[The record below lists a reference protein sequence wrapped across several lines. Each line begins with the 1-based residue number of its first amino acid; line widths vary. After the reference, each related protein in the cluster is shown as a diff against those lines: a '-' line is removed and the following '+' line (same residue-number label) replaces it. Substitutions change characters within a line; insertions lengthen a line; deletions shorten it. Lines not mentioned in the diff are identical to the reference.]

1 MQTDNKPQ
9 YKEILGID
17 EGIQPIENS
26 SSKLVNWTV
35 DVKSKGWDNR
45 IGYESLIPRVE
56 TRSNWAGFQNGGPV
70 NSVYF
75 WNTHQ
80 GAKSW
85 LLYEQA
91 FADTVAKTFP
101 ADANANMSLHYWKGN
116 TLQNALVDNK
126 RSVQANDEIYTHYTP
141 LGKNLVILSGNGRP
155 LKFDGVKTTTLGFLE
170 APNPPI
176 PWYVNGDILNAA
188 IADQTVMPINAHSFN
203 MDKSYGVGDPTAYA
217 ENRYRYKVSFIM
229 ENGSESPLS
238 AASVHTYWETFSN
251 AAPAYADFNDR
262 RVAIYLENVPLGP
275 EGCIARKI
283 YRTKNLTDGN
293 TIEEIFYYCDTIT
306 NNNETNY
313 VDYTKDTR
321 LGSVA
326 PDDDA
331 SILFPAPSTRFSAT
345 YKNCLFL
352 DGGQADP
359 TRIYYSQPLK
369 PDQFRALDF
378 FDVGSRTG
386 GDVTGLFTYYNNL
399 LVFRENAIDLVRGDV
414 LTGFTITPFVQGIG
428 TRAIHSIALIPEAGV
443 MFLSPDGVFLISG
456 DSETGSE
463 MTCTKISGPIVNTI
477 SRISKSMIAR
487 ACGAYSEKWRE
498 YHLYFSVDGS
508 PVNNLGLVFH
518 MEKKS
523 WSTREGFPVG
533 CITVDARG
541 ELIFGHNVGQTVGA
555 PFPTAGMAPAET
567 GLFFISRCRNAGH
580 TFTYNPAVLQNP
592 AYYTIQEK
600 GPPVSTW
607 IGANLNFGIG
617 QLKKHVKQVYLN
629 CFTEG
634 SNTYNVF
641 YNKDWD
647 YNYTQSNFGLA
658 QRPEYVEQN
667 FYNASTGKF
676 VYSPP
681 SNVNQIAAKW
691 EIPFYTQL
699 KFPVANMAAST
710 FSVGIQTSN
719 DFILIDYSLEFNASG
734 TETKAARPKSA
745 Y

>member
-17 EGIQPIENS
+17 EGLEPVENS
-26 SSKLVNWTV
+26 SYKLINWTV

-45 IGYESLIPRVE
+45 IGYESLVPNI
-56 TRSNWAGFQNGGPV
+56 TSRSNWAGFQDGGPV

-91 FADTVAKTFP
+91 EANGITKAFP
-101 ADANANMSLHYWKGN
+101 TDANANMSLHYWKGN
-116 TLQNALVDNK
+116 TLNK
-126 RSVQANDEIYTHYTP
+126 ATIDKQRSVPANDEIYTHYNP
-141 LGKNLVILSGNGRP
+141 IGKNLIILSGNGKP
-155 LKFDGVKTTTLGFLE
+155 IKFDGVKTVTLGFLE

-176 PWYVNGDILNAA
+176 PWYVNGDGLTTTV
-188 IADQTVMPINAHSFN
+188 ADQTVMPITPHTFN
-203 MDKSYGVGDPTAYA
+203 MDKSYGLGDPTAYA

-238 AASVHTYWETFSN
+238 SPSVHTYWETFSN
-251 AAPAYADFNDR
+251 AAAVYAIYNDR
-262 RVAIYLENVPLGP
+262 RVAVYLDNVPIGP
-275 EGCIARKI
+275 DGCIARKI
-283 YRTKNLTDGN
+283 YRTKNLTDGD
-293 TIEEIFYYCDTIT
+293 TIEEIYYYVDTIT
-306 NNNETNY
+306 NNYETNY

-331 SILFPAPSTRFSAT
+331 SILFPAPSTRFSST
-345 YKNCLFL
+345 FKNCLFL
-352 DGGQADP
+352 DGGQTDP

-378 FDVGSRTG
+378 FDVGSRDG

-399 LVFRENAIDLVRGDV
+399 LVFRENAIDLIRGDAIN
-414 LTGFTITPFVQGIG
+414 GFVISPMVQGIG
-428 TRAIHSIALIPEAGV
+428 TRAIHSVCLVPGAGV

-456 DSETGSE
+456 GLDGGSE
-463 MTCTKISGPIVNTI
+463 MNCTKISDPIVSTI
-477 SRISKSMIAR
+477 GRISKSMIGR

-498 YHLYFSVDGS
+498 YHLYLSVDGS
-508 PVNNLGLVFH
+508 PINNLGLVFH

-523 WSTREGFPVG
+523 WSVREGFPVG
-533 CITVDARG
+533 CLTVDARG
-541 ELIFGHNVGQTVGA
+541 ELIFGHNVGQSE
-555 PFPTAGMAPAET
+555 PTPLLMTGLKPAET
-567 GLFFISRCRNAGH
+567 GLFFISRTRNGGH
-580 TFTYNPAVLQNP
+580 GFTYHPPAGQNP
-592 AYYTIQEK
+592 AYFSIEEK
-600 GPPVSTW
+600 GPLTSTW
-607 IGANLNFGIG
+607 IGANQNFGIG
-617 QLKKHVKQVYLN
+617 QIKKHVKQVYLN

-647 YNYTQSNFGLA
+647 YNYTQSNYGLG

-667 FYNASTGKF
+667 FYNSSTSEF
-676 VYSPP
+676 VYYPP
-681 SNVNQIAAKW
+681 SSVDKTAAKW

-719 DFILIDYSLEFNASG
+719 DFILVGYSLEFNASG
-734 TETKAARPKSA
+734 TETKTARPKSA